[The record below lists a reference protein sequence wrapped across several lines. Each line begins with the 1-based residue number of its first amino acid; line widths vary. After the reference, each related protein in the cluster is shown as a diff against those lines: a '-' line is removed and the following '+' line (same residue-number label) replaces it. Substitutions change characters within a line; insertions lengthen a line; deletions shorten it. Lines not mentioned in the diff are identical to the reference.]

1 MNITR
6 GRPLFVETV
15 LAFAGGRIVP
25 FLFTPP
31 PLSNEVRDEGDFSSF
46 PFDIHA
52 NKWLYVFVFYWFRR
66 VCRRLICRLADIRAK
81 SAGVRRQPWSRLEIP
96 LLETGFRFVPWAW
109 FRKFTLLHHYTVASM
124 QHSDHLF
131 PKHMRHSVIL
141 VLLLSCVIAFPAAA
155 QPTFLEQRRSLPTDL
170 SMGILSPTAHRNIID
185 LNGAWEYRE
194 QDEEQWRGVTV
205 PSSYRGHH
213 QLLFRRDFTVPRSV
227 AASSVFQL
235 VALSISYYCEISIN
249 GQFVG
254 KHAGLTSFNFK
265 ISPGVIR
272 PGKNTIEISVHNFL
286 DTHETVPLYEQ
297 LWDRLNYGGI
307 VHDIGIVAHRG
318 VWVQESYVSTDVRG
332 EGRPVTLHYRAL
344 LNSGEVS
351 SLPSDTTGAGSSF
364 GRSAVN
370 HVIEILDPLTGL
382 VLAGSD
388 VQRVEVESDRLRE
401 VEITMTL
408 AGMRLWSPE
417 APNLY
422 VLRQRTFRGG
432 VVLDES
438 MQHIGFRSVRM
449 HEGELQVNG
458 MNTFLRAVTYLED
471 SPRHGRSLSID
482 EMERDVLMMK
492 NLGINAVR
500 LIGGSSHPMFLSL
513 CDRYGIMVAS
523 DLPLHDVPD
532 AVLSKVGIRASAK
545 NILREMIAR
554 DYNHASLVA
563 VGFVQSVLRD
573 SPALNEFL
581 EDVHAAVPQVDRL
594 LRYVSFA
601 STLPAALPPH
611 CDFVGLD
618 VEPQS
623 TATVSA
629 LLTSLAERHGDMP
642 VIVSSMMY
650 PVQIQNYNGY
660 SDPRSIDAQ
669 GQFFL
674 QLYKEVRD
682 LGYHG
687 IIVHSFTDWAV
698 ARPIMSVD
706 RVYQY
711 TATSGVVDRFRQK
724 RIAYDV
730 LKTSF
735 NNEKPPVLVTGNYEE
750 THPMSFVVLGILI
763 IFVFAAVYN
772 LFRRFRE
779 NVVRSFLRP
788 YNFYADVRDQRMLSL
803 FQTSMVGL
811 LGSLTSA
818 LLFANLLYFWR
829 MNILIEKV
837 LSQFV
842 HVTWLKQW
850 LNYAA
855 WNPLDNTL
863 VLTLLFFVLLLL
875 YTLFLRLAAYVTRK
889 KVFLFDAFS
898 VSMWSV
904 LPIIILAPFGM
915 VLYRILDLP
924 LLEPAAIAV
933 FVIFHVW
940 IISRILKG
948 TAIVFDVRPL
958 YFYIAGYV
966 FIAAGA
972 VVWLISLNGEYEVF
986 AYLRYYI
993 DLWWQIAQ
1001 NVS

>member
-1 MNITR
+1 
-6 GRPLFVETV
+6 
-15 LAFAGGRIVP
+15 
-25 FLFTPP
+25 
-31 PLSNEVRDEGDFSSF
+31 
-46 PFDIHA
+46 
-52 NKWLYVFVFYWFRR
+52 
-66 VCRRLICRLADIRAK
+66 
-81 SAGVRRQPWSRLEIP
+81 
-96 LLETGFRFVPWAW
+96 
-109 FRKFTLLHHYTVASM
+109 M
-124 QHSDHLF
+124 QHSDHFL
-131 PKHMRHSVIL
+131 PKHVRRSVAL
-141 VLLLSCVIAFPAAA
+141 LLLLSCVLALPAAA
-155 QPTFLEQRRSLPTDL
+155 QPTFFEQRRSIPTDM
-170 SMGILSPTAHRNIID
+170 SMGILSPTVHRDIID

-194 QDEEQWRGVTV
+194 QDSEQWRGVSV
-205 PSSYRGHH
+205 PSSFSGQHH
-213 QLLFRRDFTVPRSV
+213 LMFRRDFTVPRSV
-227 AASSVFQL
+227 ASSSVFQI

-249 GQFVG
+249 GQFIG

-265 ISPGVIR
+265 VSPGIIR
-272 PGKNTIEISVHNFL
+272 PGKNTIEITVHNKL

-318 VWVQESYVSTDVRG
+318 VWVQESYVSTEVRG
-332 EGRPVTLHYRAL
+332 EGRPITLRYRAL

-351 SLPSDTTGAGSSF
+351 SLPTDTSGVGSSF

-370 HVIEILDPLTGL
+370 HVIEILDPLSGL
-382 VLAGSD
+382 VLAGSE

-432 VVLDES
+432 IVLDES
-438 MQHIGFRSVRM
+438 VQHIGFRSVRM
-449 HEGELQVNG
+449 REGGLQVNG
-458 MNTFLRAVTYLED
+458 NATFLKAVTYMED
-471 SPRHGRSLSID
+471 SPRHGRTLSVD

-500 LIGGSSHPMFLSL
+500 LVGGSPHPLFLSL
-513 CDRYGIMVAS
+513 CDRYGIMVFH

-532 AVLSKVGIRASAK
+532 AILAKVGIRASAK
-545 NILREMIAR
+545 NVLREMIAR

-563 VGFVQSVLRD
+563 VGFARSVLHA
-573 SPALNEFL
+573 SSVLNEFL
-581 EDVHAAVPQVDRL
+581 ENVHAAVPQVDQL
-594 LRYVSFA
+594 LRYVSFS
-601 STLPAALPPH
+601 STLPAELPPH

-618 VEPQS
+618 IAPQS

-629 LLTSLAERHGDMP
+629 LLASLAERRGEMP
-642 VIVSSMMY
+642 VIVSSLMY
-650 PVQIQNYNGY
+650 PVQIHNYNGY

-674 QLYKEVRD
+674 QLYREVRD
-682 LGYHG
+682 LDYHG

-698 ARPIMSVD
+698 ARPIMTVD
-706 RVYQY
+706 RVHQY
-711 TATSGVVDRFRQK
+711 TATSGVVDRYRQK

-735 NNEKPPVLVTGNYEE
+735 NNEKAPVLVTGNYEE
-750 THPMSFVVLGILI
+750 SHPMSFVVLGILI

-811 LGSLTSA
+811 LGSLTAA

-829 MNILIEKV
+829 MNILVEKV
-837 LSQFV
+837 LSQFI

-855 WNPLDNTL
+855 WNPLENTL
-863 VLTLLFFVLLLL
+863 VLTLILFVLLLL
-875 YTLFLRLAAYVTRK
+875 SALFLRLAAWLTRK

-904 LPIIILAPFGM
+904 LPMIILAPFGM

-924 LLEPAAIAV
+924 MLEPVAIV
-933 FVIFHVW
+933 IYFIFHVW
-940 IISRILKG
+940 IISRFLKG

-958 YFYIAGYV
+958 YFYAAGFV
-966 FIAAGA
+966 LIAAGA
-972 VVWLISLNGEYEVF
+972 AVWLISLDGEYEVF
-986 AYLRYYI
+986 AYLRYYV

-1001 NVS
+1001 NIS